1 MSYRTNIEQQNLL
14 NQFLKEHILSELSKE
29 QMDKLYD
36 FADLVVETKQFGNLI
51 SAKDSEKFLSR
62 HIADSLVPYIYIVKD
77 ASLDPWSLRF
87 LRMTREKSG
96 LIWVLVQAA
105 RFSRSPSR
113 CPGCSFMRSNP
124 ATCAWSS

>member
-1 MSYRTNIEQQNLL
+1 MPSMLVSQPEIRLSYRTNIEQQNLL

-62 HIADSLVPYIYIVKD
+62 HIADSLVPYIYI
-77 ASLDPWSLRF
+77 
-87 LRMTREKSG
+87 
-96 LIWVLVQAA
+96 
-105 RFSRSPSR
+105 
-113 CPGCSFMRSNP
+113 
-124 ATCAWSS
+124 